1 MQGALEEALA
11 KLVGERVGVV
21 GAGRTDAGVHAT
33 GQVISFRSAT
43 RLPQATI
50 ERGLN
55 ALLPGD
61 VGLSAVRE
69 VPDDFHARYSAT
81 ARTYRYTIWNGRW
94 PRPLLRRT
102 AWWVPDPLDLDAMRR
117 AAAAVV
123 GRHDF
128 SSFAMKGD
136 GSRERTVTNATW
148 RDRDGELEFS
158 IEADGFLR
166 GMVRG
171 IVGTQ
176 VRVGRGKLPAQEFG
190 DIVAA
195 ADRER
200 GGPSAPAQGLCL
212 MMVSYDGG
220 NSERER
226 RDDEEDE

>member
-1 MQGALEEALA
+1 
-11 KLVGERVGVV
+11 
-21 GAGRTDAGVHAT
+21 
-33 GQVISFRSAT
+33 
-43 RLPQATI
+43 
-50 ERGLN
+50 
-55 ALLPGD
+55 
-61 VGLSAVRE
+61 
-69 VPDDFHARYSAT
+69 
-81 ARTYRYTIWNGRW
+81 
-94 PRPLLRRT
+94 
-102 AWWVPDPLDLDAMRR
+102 
-117 AAAAVV
+117 
-123 GRHDF
+123 
-128 SSFAMKGD
+128 
-136 GSRERTVTNATW
+136 VTNATW

-220 NSERER
+220 NSEQAR